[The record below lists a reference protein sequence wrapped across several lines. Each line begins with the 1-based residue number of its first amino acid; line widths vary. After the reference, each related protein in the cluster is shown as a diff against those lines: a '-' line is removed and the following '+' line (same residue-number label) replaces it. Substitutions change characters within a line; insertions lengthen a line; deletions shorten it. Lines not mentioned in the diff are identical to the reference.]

1 MTTSIV
7 RVGGEVVI
15 VGDDKVSDDAAV
27 DGRNETS
34 VERADRNFN
43 ELLQEL
49 RVAQTGVQIL
59 FAFLLTLPFTQGFA
73 KINAQERGVYL
84 CTLIATALATSC
96 LIAPVSHHRILF
108 RRRRKPELVDEASRL
123 ALAGL
128 AFLLISVVGSVY
140 LIFDVVVGTGMA
152 GVFAGAIGLWLILIW
167 YVQPLVRRRSL
178 PEATVGRVAGGSR
191 Q

>member
-1 MTTSIV
+1 VAIV
-7 RVGGEVVI
+7 
-15 VGDDKVSDDAAV
+15 DDGSASGDAAV
-27 DGRNETS
+27 DGREETS
-34 VERADRNFN
+34 AERADRNFN

-59 FAFLLTLPFTQGFA
+59 FAFLLTLPFTQGFVR
-73 KINAQERGVYL
+73 INAQQRGVYL

-128 AFLLISVVGSVY
+128 TFLLISVVGSVY
-140 LIFDVVVGTGMA
+140 LIFDVVAGTGMA
-152 GVFAGAIGLWLILIW
+152 GLVAGAIGLWLVVIW
-167 YVQPLVRRRSL
+167 YVQPLLARRSI
-178 PEATVGRVAGGSR
+178 PHPPVSRVADDSR
-191 Q
+191 R